1 MDLDSD
7 YLAYFASP
15 NPKIFLFLQPQ
26 TLKPFVLET
35 PDPDPEPFIGLLSV
49 VSSNFFTGFNVNA
62 IIGLV
67 VLCLLLI
74 ASALISSSETAFFSL
89 QPADIDDLESRND
102 QKSKLVLKL
111 REKPKTLLATIL
123 IGNNFVNV
131 TITLLAT
138 YIMSQLFDMANYPV
152 AAFLLEVV
160 VVTSLILIIGEITP
174 KIYASKRPIKVAH
187 FMARPLRF
195 LIGFFKPLSKPLI
208 NSTSFM
214 DKHLE
219 KKKGEISM
227 EDLST
232 AVEIAT
238 EESTPIEEKQML
250 KGIASFSE
258 KEVSGVMIPRVD
270 IVGIEQGM
278 AFPDM
283 LATVIK
289 SGFSRIPVYD
299 ESIDKVIGI
308 LYVKD
313 LLPYLDAESYEW
325 QKLVRPA
332 FYVPENRKINDLF
345 QDFREK
351 KIHIAIVVDEYGGTS
366 GLITMEDVI
375 EEIVGEIND
384 EFDKEQTESHYKK
397 IDDSTYL
404 FKAQTSLVDFCKVF
418 SLSEDYFEP
427 IQGEADTL
435 AGLILEMEGRIPE
448 KGFSFRFEKFH
459 FEIIDADNK
468 RIKEVKVFVEE
479 E

>member
-1 MDLDSD
+1 M
-7 YLAYFASP
+7 
-15 NPKIFLFLQPQ
+15 
-26 TLKPFVLET
+26 ET
-35 PDPDPEPFIGLLSV
+35 PDPDPLIGLLSV
-49 VSSNFFTGFNVNA
+49 VSNNFFIGFNVNA
-62 IIGLV
+62 IIGLG
-67 VLCLLLI
+67 VLCLLLV
-74 ASALISSSETAFFSL
+74 ASALISGSETAFFSL
-89 QPADIDDLESRND
+89 QPADIDDLESRGD
-102 QKSKLVLKL
+102 TKSKLVLAL
-111 REKPKTLLATIL
+111 REKPKNLLATIL

-138 YIMSQLFDMANYPV
+138 YIMAQLFDMKNHPV

-160 VVTSLILIIGEITP
+160 IVTSLILIIGEITP
-174 KIYASKRPIKVAH
+174 KIFASKRPVSMTR

-195 LIGFFKPLSKPLI
+195 LIGFFKPLSRMLV

-219 KKKGEISM
+219 RKKAEISM

-238 EESTPIEEKQML
+238 EDSTPLEEKQML

-270 IVGIEQGM
+270 IVGVEKDM
-278 AFPDM
+278 EFTDM

-299 ESIDKVIGI
+299 ETLDKVSGI

-313 LLPYLDAESYEW
+313 LLPYLDAQSYEW

-375 EEIVGEIND
+375 EEIVGEISD
-384 EFDKEQTESHYKK
+384 EFDEVSVEEHYRKL
-397 IDDSTYL
+397 DDGSYL

-418 SLSEDYFEP
+418 GVDEDYFEP
-427 IQGEADTL
+427 MQGEADTL
-435 AGLILEMEGRIPE
+435 AGLILEIEGRIPE
-448 KGFSFRFEKFH
+448 IGFKFNFEKFH
-459 FEIIDADNK
+459 MEITDADPK
-468 RIKEVKVFVEE
+468 RIKEVKVMFDEE
-479 E
+479 

>member
-1 MDLDSD
+1 M
-7 YLAYFASP
+7 
-15 NPKIFLFLQPQ
+15 
-26 TLKPFVLET
+26 ET
-35 PDPDPEPFIGLLSV
+35 PDPDPEPLIGLLSV
-49 VSSNFFTGFNVNA
+49 VLNNFFTGFTVNA

-89 QPADIDDLESRND
+89 QPADIDELESCD
-102 QKSKLVLKL
+102 DAKSRLVLRL

-131 TITLLAT
+131 TITLLST
-138 YIMSQLFDMANYPV
+138 YIMAQLFDMENHPM

-160 VVTSLILIIGEITP
+160 VVTSLILIVGEITP
-174 KIYASKRPIKVAH
+174 KIYASKRPVK
-187 FMARPLRF
+187 MARFVARMLNF
-195 LIGFFKPLSKPLI
+195 LNGFFKPLSRLLV

-214 DKHLE
+214 DNHLE

-232 AVEIAT
+232 AVDIAT
-238 EESTPIEEKQML
+238 EESTAPIEEKQML

-270 IVGIEQGM
+270 IIGVEKDM
-278 AFPDM
+278 EFTEM
-283 LATVIK
+283 LAIVIK

-299 ESIDKVIGI
+299 GTLDQVEGI

-325 QKLVRPA
+325 RKLIRPA
-332 FYVPENRKINDLF
+332 FFVPENRKINDLF

-384 EFDKEQTESHYKK
+384 EFDEANLEEHYKK
-397 IDDSTYL
+397 LEDGSYL
-404 FKAQTSLVDFCKVF
+404 FKAQTSIVDFCKVF
-418 SLSEDYFEP
+418 GVGEDFFEP
-427 IQGEADTL
+427 MQGEADTL
-435 AGLILEMEGRIPE
+435 AGLILEIEGRIPE
-448 KGFSFRFEKFH
+448 IGFKFNFEKFH
-459 FEIIDADNK
+459 MEITDADTK
-468 RIKEVKVFVEE
+468 RIKEVKVTLDEE
-479 E
+479 

>member
-1 MDLDSD
+1 M
-7 YLAYFASP
+7 
-15 NPKIFLFLQPQ
+15 
-26 TLKPFVLET
+26 ET
-35 PDPDPEPFIGLLSV
+35 PDPDPEPLIGLLSV
-49 VSSNFFTGFNVNA
+49 VLNNFFTGFTVNA

-89 QPADIDDLESRND
+89 QPADIDELESCD
-102 QKSKLVLKL
+102 DAKSRLVLRL

-131 TITLLAT
+131 TITLLST
-138 YIMSQLFDMANYPV
+138 YIMAQLFDMENHPM

-160 VVTSLILIIGEITP
+160 VVTSLILIVSEITP
-174 KIYASKRPIKVAH
+174 KIYASKRPVK
-187 FMARPLRF
+187 MARFVARMLNF
-195 LIGFFKPLSKPLI
+195 LNGFFKPLSRLLV

-232 AVEIAT
+232 AVDIAT
-238 EESTPIEEKQML
+238 EESTAPIEEKQML

-270 IVGIEQGM
+270 IIGVEKDM
-278 AFPDM
+278 EFTEM
-283 LATVIK
+283 LAIVIK

-299 ESIDKVIGI
+299 GTLDQVEGI

-325 QKLVRPA
+325 RKLIRPA
-332 FYVPENRKINDLF
+332 FFVPENRKINDLF

-384 EFDKEQTESHYKK
+384 EFDEANLEEHYKK
-397 IDDSTYL
+397 LEDGSYL
-404 FKAQTSLVDFCKVF
+404 FKAQTSIVDFCKVF
-418 SLSEDYFEP
+418 GVDEDFFEP
-427 IQGEADTL
+427 MQGEADTL
-435 AGLILEMEGRIPE
+435 AGLILEIEGRIPE
-448 KGFSFRFEKFH
+448 IGFKFNFEKFQM
-459 FEIIDADNK
+459 EITDADTK
-468 RIKEVKVFVEE
+468 RIKEVKVTIDEE
-479 E
+479 

>member
-1 MDLDSD
+1 M
-7 YLAYFASP
+7 
-15 NPKIFLFLQPQ
+15 
-26 TLKPFVLET
+26 ET
-35 PDPDPEPFIGLLSV
+35 PDPDPLIGLLTV
-49 VSSNFFTGFNVNA
+49 VSNNFFTGFTVNA

-102 QKSKLVLKL
+102 AKSQLVLSL

-138 YIMSQLFDMANYPV
+138 YIMAQLFDMANHPV

-160 VVTSLILIIGEITP
+160 IVTSLILIVGEITP
-174 KIYASKRPIKVAH
+174 KIYASKRPIKIAR
-187 FMARPLRF
+187 FMARTLRF
-195 LIGFFKPLSKPLI
+195 LNGLFKPLSKLLV

-238 EESTPIEEKQML
+238 EESTPLEEKQML

-258 KEVSGVMIPRVD
+258 KEVSNVMIPRVD
-270 IVGIEQGM
+270 IIGVEKDM
-278 AFPDM
+278 DFTTM
-283 LATVIK
+283 LAIVIK

-299 ESIDKVIGI
+299 ETMDKVEGI

-313 LLPYLDAESYEW
+313 LLPYLDAQSYEW
-325 QKLVRPA
+325 QKLIRPA
-332 FYVPENRKINDLF
+332 FFVPENRKINDLF

-384 EFDKEQTESHYKK
+384 EFDEANLEEHYTRL
-397 IDDSTYL
+397 DDGSYL
-404 FKAQTSLVDFCKVF
+404 FKAQTSIVDFCKVF
-418 SLSEDYFEP
+418 GVDENYFEP
-427 IQGEADTL
+427 MQGEADTL
-435 AGLILEMEGRIPE
+435 AGLILEIEGRIPE
-448 KGFSFRFEKFH
+448 IGFKFTFEKFQM
-459 FEIIDADNK
+459 EITDADTK
-468 RIKEVKVFVEE
+468 RIKEVKVIFDEE

>member
-1 MDLDSD
+1 M
-7 YLAYFASP
+7 
-15 NPKIFLFLQPQ
+15 
-26 TLKPFVLET
+26 
-35 PDPDPEPFIGLLSV
+35 
-49 VSSNFFTGFNVNA
+49 
-62 IIGLV
+62 
-67 VLCLLLI
+67 
-74 ASALISSSETAFFSL
+74 ISSSETAFFSL
-89 QPADIDDLESRND
+89 KPADIDDLEQRGD
-102 QKSKLVLKL
+102 TKSKLALSL

-138 YIMSQLFDMANYPV
+138 YIMAQLFDMAHHPV

-160 VVTSLILIIGEITP
+160 IVTSLILIVGEITP
-174 KIYASKRPIKVAH
+174 KIFASNRPVAVAR

-195 LIGFFKPLSKPLI
+195 LNALFKPLSKLLV

-238 EESTPIEEKQML
+238 EESTPPEEKQML

-258 KEVSGVMIPRVD
+258 KEVSGVMIPRID
-270 IVGIEQGM
+270 IVGVEHGM
-278 AFPDM
+278 EFLDM

-299 ESIDKVIGI
+299 ETLDKVTGI

-313 LLPYLDAESYEW
+313 LLPYLDAQSYEW
-325 QKLVRPA
+325 QKLIRPA
-332 FYVPENRKINDLF
+332 FFVPENRKINDLF

-384 EFDKEQTESHYKK
+384 EFDEANKEEHYTRL
-397 IDDSTYL
+397 DDGSYL
-404 FKAQTSLVDFCKVF
+404 FKAQTSIVDFCKVF
-418 SLSEDYFEP
+418 GVDEDYFEP
-427 IQGEADTL
+427 MQGEADTL
-435 AGLILEMEGRIPE
+435 AGLILEIEGRIPE
-448 KGFSFRFEKFH
+448 IGFKFNFEKFH
-459 FEIIDADNK
+459 LEITDADK
-468 RIKEVKVFVEE
+468 RRIKEVKVVFDEE
-479 E
+479 

>member
-1 MDLDSD
+1 M
-7 YLAYFASP
+7 
-15 NPKIFLFLQPQ
+15 
-26 TLKPFVLET
+26 ET
-35 PDPDPEPFIGLLSV
+35 PDPDPLIGLLTV
-49 VSSNFFTGFNVNA
+49 VSNNFYQGFSERPVSA
-62 IIGLV
+62 IIGLI

-89 QPADIDDLESRND
+89 QPADINDLESRD
-102 QKSKLVLKL
+102 DTKSKLVLKL

-131 TITLLAT
+131 TITLLST
-138 YIMSQLFDMANYPV
+138 YIMALLFDMKNYPV
-152 AAFLLEVV
+152 AAFFLEVV
-160 VVTSLILIIGEITP
+160 IVTSLILIVGEITP
-174 KIYASKRPIKVAH
+174 KIFASNRPVAVAR

-195 LIGFFKPLSKPLI
+195 LNGLFKPLTKLLV

-238 EESTPIEEKQML
+238 EESTPLEEKQML

-270 IVGIEQGM
+270 IIGVEQSTE
-278 AFPDM
+278 FTDM
-283 LATVIK
+283 LAIVIK

-299 ESIDKVIGI
+299 ETLDKVTGI

-313 LLPYLDAESYEW
+313 LLPYLDAQSYEW
-325 QKLVRPA
+325 QKLIRPA
-332 FYVPENRKINDLF
+332 FFVPENRKINDLF

-384 EFDKEQTESHYKK
+384 EFDEANVEEHYTLLE
-397 IDDSTYL
+397 DGSYL
-404 FKAQTSLVDFCKVF
+404 FKAQTSIVDFCKVF
-418 SLSEDYFEP
+418 GVDEGYFEP
-427 IQGEADTL
+427 MQGEAETL
-435 AGLILEMEGRIPE
+435 AGLILEIEGRIPE
-448 KGFSFRFEKFH
+448 IGFKFNFEKFH
-459 FEIIDADNK
+459 MEITDADTK
-468 RIKEVKVFVEE
+468 RIKEVKVVFEDE
-479 E
+479 